1 MSDNFVHLH
10 VHTDNSMLDG
20 AARIGPLLDAAVAQ
34 GMPAI
39 AMTDHGT
46 LFGAFEFWKK
56 ANEKGIKPI
65 IGIEA
70 YLAPES
76 RFDKRP
82 IRWGDGGEDDT
93 SGGGAYTHLT
103 LLSET
108 TEGMHNLFTLSSAS
122 YIEGFYS
129 HPRMDLDILSQN
141 AKGLIA
147 TSGCV
152 GGEIQTRIRMGQ
164 YDEAKR
170 VASNMRDIFGK
181 ENYFIE
187 IMDHGIGIERRAIK
201 EVLQLAKE
209 LDLPLLLTNDLHYV
223 HHEDHKA
230 HEALLCVQSGSTLLE
245 EKRFKFESDQ
255 FYLKS
260 AAEMRRLFPD
270 HPEASDNTL
279 LIAERCG
286 VQFDTTANHMPH
298 FPVEASDT
306 EEKAFERA
314 VWAGLEFRYGKELSQ
329 EIRDRAAYEIDIIT
343 TKGFA
348 GYYLIVADFIG
359 WARDNGIRV
368 GPGRGSGAG
377 SIAAYAM
384 RITDLEPLEHGLLFE
399 RFLNPERESM
409 PDFDI
414 DFSTKRRDDV
424 KRYVTEK
431 YGSDY
436 VAQIAT
442 YNIIKA
448 KQALKDSARVLG
460 YPYEVGDRLTKA
472 VPPMK
477 LGRDMSLSEMFD
489 KDNERFKEAAPF
501 REVVEASTEAT
512 IVYDTA
518 KGIES
523 IKRNT
528 GVHAAGVIMSD
539 TKLSDI
545 VPLMMRSNDGQII
558 TQFDYPTCESLGLIK
573 MDFLGLRNLD
583 ILDDALI
590 NIERNRGETVVL
602 EELTYDDPKV
612 FELLSTGETLGI
624 FQLDSPPMRQ
634 LLKQMQPDSF
644 EDISAVLALYRP
656 GPMAMKSHTN
666 YAMRKQGMQAITPI
680 HKELEKPLSDI
691 LDPTYGLIV
700 YQEQVM
706 QIAQRVA
713 GYSLAQADNLRRAMG
728 KKKKEILD
736 KEFAPFSAGMLERG
750 FSKHAIDTLWEILVP
765 FSDYAFNKSHSAAYG
780 VVAYFTAYLK
790 AHYPAEFLAGLLT
803 SVGDD
808 RDKLGGYLVEAR
820 RMGVK
825 VLAPDINESVLY
837 FAAVGEDVRFG
848 LGSIKNVGEAVVD
861 HIVAERNANGPYQSF
876 QEFLDRVPLPA
887 LQKRTLEALIKAGA
901 FDRFGHTRRA
911 LLDVHEK
918 VVEDT
923 TRAKKDAS
931 KGDIGF
937 DFGELFDEPV
947 VLVPERPE
955 WPRKTKLEFERD
967 MLGLYVSDHP
977 LNGQESAL
985 SRAAS
990 ILVSDLQ
997 VVQKMSESDDADA
1010 EYELIGATEG
1020 DLVTFAGL
1028 LRNVE
1033 MRVARTS
1040 GKPFAMAMLE
1050 DMSGSV
1056 PVSVLGR
1063 AYEELRLKLV
1073 NDTVVAVSGRIRL
1086 RENTV
1091 SLMANDIRELETINI
1106 NEVSLVKVQVPASHA
1121 TTSVIAE
1128 LDEILKRHPG
1138 SSEVELRVKHP
1149 DAVRVF
1155 TLPHRVTVSGTL
1167 YGELRRILGPN
1178 ALV

>member
-1 MSDNFVHLH
+1 
-10 VHTDNSMLDG
+10 MLDG
-20 AARIGPLLDAAVAQ
+20 AARIGPLLDAAVAH

-82 IRWGDGGEDDT
+82 IRWGEGGEDDT

-129 HPRMDLDILSQN
+129 HPRMDLEILSRN

-152 GGEIQTRIRMGQ
+152 GGEVQTRIRLGQ
-164 YDEAKR
+164 YDEAKK
-170 VASNMRDIFGK
+170 VAANMRDIFGK
-181 ENYFIE
+181 DNYFIE
-187 IMDHGIGIERRAIK
+187 IMDHGIAIERRAIK
-201 EVLQLAKE
+201 DLLRLADE
-209 LDLPLLLTNDLHYV
+209 LDLPLVLTNDLHYV
-223 HHEDHKA
+223 HHDDHKA
-230 HEALLCVQSGSTLLE
+230 HAALLCVQSGSTLLD

-270 HPEASDNTL
+270 HPEAADNTL

-298 FPVEASDT
+298 FPVEDGDT

-314 VWAGLEFRYGKELSQ
+314 VWAGLAERYGPDFSA
-329 EIRDRAAYEIDIIT
+329 EIRERAAYEIDIIT

-359 WARDNGIRV
+359 WARRNDIRV

-489 KDNERFKEAAPF
+489 KNNERYKEAAPF
-501 REVVEASTEAT
+501 REVVEATPEAT
-512 IVYDTA
+512 IVYETA

-558 TQFDYPTCESLGLIK
+558 TQFDYPTCEALGLIK

-583 ILDDALI
+583 ILDDALV
-590 NIERNRGETVVL
+590 NIERNRGTKLVL

-666 YAMRKQGMQAITPI
+666 YALRKQGMQPITPI
-680 HKELEKPLSDI
+680 HKELAEPLSDI

-713 GYSLAQADNLRRAMG
+713 GFSLAQADNLRRAMG
-728 KKKKEILD
+728 KKKKEVLD
-736 KEFAPFSAGMLERG
+736 KEFPPFSAGMAERG
-750 FSKHAIDTLWEILVP
+750 FSKQAIDTLWEILVP

-790 AHYPAEFLAGLLT
+790 AHYPAEFMAGLLT

-825 VLAPDINESVLY
+825 VLAPDINESVLD
-837 FAAVGEDVRFG
+837 FAAVGDDVRFG
-848 LGSIKNVGEAVVD
+848 LGSIKNVGEGVVD
-861 HIVAERNANGPYQSF
+861 HIVSERTNNGPYQSF
-876 QEFLDRVPLPA
+876 QDFLDRVPLPA

-911 LLDVHEK
+911 LIDVHEK
-918 VVEDT
+918 VVEDASRT
-923 TRAKKDAS
+923 KKDAS
-931 KGDIGF
+931 KGNVGF
-937 DFGELFDEPV
+937 DFGDLFDEPV

-985 SRAAS
+985 MRAAS

-997 VVQKMSESDDADA
+997 VVQKMSDSEDADA

-1040 GKPFAMAMLE
+1040 GKQFAIATLE
-1050 DMSGSV
+1050 DMSGSIT
-1056 PVSVLGR
+1056 VSVLGR
-1063 AYEELRLKLV
+1063 AFDDLRLKLI

-1086 RENTV
+1086 RENAV
-1091 SLMANDIRELETINI
+1091 SLMASDIRELEAINV
-1106 NEVSLVKVQVPASHA
+1106 NEVSLVKVHVPASHA

-1138 SSEVELRVKHP
+1138 EAEVELRVRHP
-1149 DAVRVF
+1149 DSVRVF
-1155 TLPHRVTVSGTL
+1155 TLPHRVTVSGAL
-1167 YGELRRILGPN
+1167 YGELRRVLGPN

>member
-1 MSDNFVHLH
+1 MTDSFVHLH

-20 AARIGPLLDAAVAQ
+20 AARIDPLLDAAVAQ

-56 ANEKGIKPI
+56 ANDRGIKPI

-76 RFDKRP
+76 RLEKRP
-82 IRWGDGGEDDT
+82 IRWGDGGEDDV

-108 TEGMHNLFTLSSAS
+108 TEGMHNLFTLSSSS
-122 YIEGFYS
+122 YIEGFYQ
-129 HPRMDLDILSQN
+129 HPRMDVDILSQN

-152 GGEIQTRIRMGQ
+152 SGEVQTRIRMGQ
-164 YDEAKR
+164 YDEAKK
-170 VASNMRDIFGK
+170 VAATMRDIFGK

-187 IMDHGIGIERRAIK
+187 IMDHGIAIERRGIK
-201 EVLQLAKE
+201 DLLRLAKE
-209 LDLPLLLTNDLHYV
+209 LDLPLVLTNDLHYV
-223 HHEDHKA
+223 NHGDFSA
-230 HEALLCVQSGSTLLE
+230 HEALLCVQSGSTLLD
-245 EKRFKFESDQ
+245 EKRFKFETDQ

-270 HPEASDNTL
+270 HPEAADNTL

-286 VQFDTTANHMPH
+286 VQFDTSANHMPH
-298 FPVEASDT
+298 FPVESNNT

-314 VWAGLEFRYGKELSQ
+314 VWAGLEERYGKDLSP
-329 EIRDRAAYEIDIIT
+329 EIRERAAYEIDIIT

-348 GYYLIVADFIG
+348 GYYLIVADFTG
-359 WARDNGIRV
+359 WARANGVRV

-472 VPPMK
+472 VPPMQ
-477 LGRDMSLSEMFD
+477 LGRDMSLGEMFD
-489 KDNERFKEAAPF
+489 KDNPRFKEAAQF
-501 REVVEASTEAT
+501 REVVEGSVETKT
-512 IVYDTA
+512 VYETA
-518 KGIES
+518 RGIEK

-558 TQFDYPTCESLGLIK
+558 TQFDYPTCEALGLIK

-590 NIERNRGETVVL
+590 NIQRNRGETLVL
-602 EELTYDDPKV
+602 EDLTYDDPKV
-612 FELLSTGETLGI
+612 YELLSTGETLGI

-666 YAMRKQGMQAITPI
+666 YAMRKQGMQTVTPI
-680 HKELEKPLSDI
+680 HKELAEPLSDI

-728 KKKKEILD
+728 KKKKEVLD
-736 KEFAPFSAGMLERG
+736 KEFGPFSAGMLERG
-750 FSKHAIDTLWEILVP
+750 YSKNAIDTLWEILVP

-790 AHYPAEFLAGLLT
+790 AHYPQEFLAGLLT

-825 VLAPDINESVLY
+825 VLAPDINESVLH

-848 LGSIKNVGEAVVD
+848 LGSIKNVGEGVVD
-861 HIVAERNANGPYQSF
+861 HIVGERDANGPYTSF
-876 QEFLDRVPLPA
+876 QDFLDRVPLPA

-901 FDRFGHTRRA
+901 FDRFDHTRRA

-918 VVEDT
+918 VVEDA
-923 TRAKKDAS
+923 TRSKKDAS

-977 LNGQESAL
+977 LNGQENSL
-985 SRAAS
+985 SRAAN
-990 ILVSDLQ
+990 ILVGDLQ
-997 VVQKMSESDDADA
+997 VAQKMSESEDADA
-1010 EYELIGATEG
+1010 EYELIGANEG
-1020 DLVTFAGL
+1020 DQVTFAGL

-1050 DMSGSV
+1050 DMSGSIT
-1056 PVSVLGR
+1056 VSVLGR
-1063 AYEELRLKLV
+1063 AYDDLRMKLV
-1073 NDTVVAVSGRIRL
+1073 NDTIVAVTGRIRL
-1086 RENTV
+1086 RENAV
-1091 SLMANDIRELETINI
+1091 SLMASEIREIEATNVS
-1106 NEVSLVKVQVPASHA
+1106 EVGIVKVQVPAAAA
-1121 TTSVIAE
+1121 TTTVIAE

-1138 SSEVELRVKHP
+1138 NSEVELRVRHP
-1149 DAVRVF
+1149 DSVRVF
-1155 TLPHRVTVSGTL
+1155 TLPHRVEVSGAL
-1167 YGELRRILGPN
+1167 YGELRRVLGPN
-1178 ALV
+1178 ALA

>member
-1 MSDNFVHLH
+1 MSENFVHLH

-20 AARIGPLLDAAVAQ
+20 AARIDPLLDAAVAQ

-56 ANEKGIKPI
+56 ATDRGIKPI

-93 SGGGAYTHLT
+93 SGSGAYTHLT

-129 HPRMDLDILSQN
+129 HPRMDLELLSQH

-152 GGEIQTRIRMGQ
+152 SGEVQTRIRLGQ

-170 VASNMRDIFGK
+170 AAATMRDIFGK

-187 IMDHGIGIERRAIK
+187 IMDHGIAIERRGIK
-201 EVLQLAKE
+201 DLLRLADE
-209 LDLPLLLTNDLHYV
+209 LDLPLVLTNDLHYV
-223 HHEDHKA
+223 HHHDHTA
-230 HEALLCVQSGSTLLE
+230 HAALLCVQSGTTLLD
-245 EKRFKFESDQ
+245 EKRFKFENDQ

-270 HPEASDNTL
+270 HPEAADNTL

-286 VQFDTTANHMPH
+286 VQFDTSANHMPH
-298 FPVEASDT
+298 FPVESNDT

-314 VWAGLEFRYGKELSQ
+314 VWAGIAERYGAGFSD
-329 EIRDRAAYEIDIIT
+329 EIRERAAYEIEVIT

-359 WARDNGIRV
+359 WARANGIRV

-384 RITDLEPLEHGLLFE
+384 RITDLEPLAHGLLFE

-448 KQALKDSARVLG
+448 KQALKDAARVLG

-501 REVVEASTEAT
+501 REVVEATPDASMVFE
-512 IVYDTA
+512 TA
-518 KGIES
+518 KGLES

-558 TQFDYPTCESLGLIK
+558 TQFDYPTCEALGLIK

-583 ILDDALI
+583 ILDDTI
-590 NIERNRGETVVL
+590 VNIERNRGETLVL
-602 EELTYDDPKV
+602 EDLTYDDPKV

-634 LLKQMQPDSF
+634 LLKQMKPDSF

-656 GPMAMKSHTN
+656 GPMAAKSHTN

-680 HKELEKPLSDI
+680 HPELAEPLSDI

-728 KKKKEILD
+728 KKKKEVLD
-736 KEFAPFSAGMLERG
+736 KEFAPFSAGMMERG
-750 FSKHAIDTLWEILVP
+750 FSKSAVDTLWEILVP

-790 AHYPAEFLAGLLT
+790 AHYPAEFMAGLLT

-825 VLAPDINESVLY
+825 VLAPDINESVLD

-848 LGSIKNVGEAVVD
+848 LGSVKNVGEAVVD
-861 HIVAERNANGPYQSF
+861 HIVAERARGGPYSSF
-876 QEFLDRVPLPA
+876 QDFLDRVPLPA

-901 FDRFGHTRRA
+901 FDRFGHSRRA
-911 LLDVHEK
+911 LLEVHEK
-918 VVEDT
+918 VVEDA

-937 DFGELFDEPV
+937 DFGELFDEPL

-985 SRAAS
+985 ARAAS
-990 ILVSDLQ
+990 ILVTDLQ
-997 VVQKMSESDDADA
+997 VVPKLADGDDVES

-1033 MRVARTS
+1033 MRVARSS

-1050 DMSGSV
+1050 DLSGSV

-1073 NDTVVAVSGRIRL
+1073 NDSVVAVSGRIRL
-1086 RENTV
+1086 RDNSI
-1091 SLMANDIRELETINI
+1091 SLMASDIRELETVNVT
-1106 NEVSLVKVQVPASHA
+1106 EVSLVKVQLPSSHA

-1138 SSEVELRVKHP
+1138 SAEVELRVKHRES
-1149 DAVRVF
+1149 VRVF
-1155 TLPHRVTVSGTL
+1155 TLPHRVTVSGAL
-1167 YGELRRILGPN
+1167 YGELRRVLGPN

>member
-1 MSDNFVHLH
+1 MSENFVHLH

-46 LFGAFEFWKK
+46 LFGAFEFWTK
-56 ANEKGIKPI
+56 ARDRGIKPI

-76 RFDKRP
+76 RLDKRP

-103 LLSET
+103 LLSES

-129 HPRMDLDILSQN
+129 HPRMDLEILAQN

-152 GGEIQTRIRMGQ
+152 SGEVQTRIRLGQ
-164 YDEAKR
+164 YDEAKK
-170 VASNMRDIFGK
+170 VAANMRDIFGK

-187 IMDHGIGIERRAIK
+187 IMDHGIPIERRGIK
-201 EVLQLAKE
+201 ELLRLAKE
-209 LDLPLLLTNDLHYV
+209 LDLPLVLTNDLHYV
-223 HHEDHKA
+223 HHDDHIA
-230 HEALLCVQSGSTLLE
+230 HAALLCVQSGSTLLD
-245 EKRFKFESDQ
+245 EKRFKFEADQ

-286 VQFDTTANHMPH
+286 VEFDTSTNHMPH
-298 FPVEASDT
+298 FPVAAEDT
-306 EEKAFERA
+306 EEEAFERA
-314 VWAGLEFRYGKELSQ
+314 VWAGLEFRYGKDMSSDVRE
-329 EIRDRAAYEIDIIT
+329 RAAYEIEIIR

-359 WARDNGIRV
+359 WARDNAIRV

-384 RITDLEPLEHGLLFE
+384 RITDLEPLAHGLLFE

-431 YGSDY
+431 YGSDH

-460 YPYEVGDRLTKA
+460 YPYEVGERLTKA

-489 KDNERFKEAAPF
+489 KNNERFKEAAPF
-501 REVVEASTEAT
+501 RDVVEATTEAT
-512 IVYDTA
+512 IVYETA
-518 KGIES
+518 KGIEN

-590 NIERNRGETVVL
+590 NIQRNRGETVVL
-602 EELTYDDPKV
+602 EDLTYDDPAV

-666 YAMRKQGMQAITPI
+666 YAMRKQGMQVIAPI
-680 HKELEKPLSDI
+680 HKELAEPLSDI

-713 GYSLAQADNLRRAMG
+713 GFTLARAENLRRAMG
-728 KKKKEILD
+728 KKKKEVLD
-736 KEFAPFSAGMLERG
+736 EEFAPFSAGMIERG
-750 FSKHAIDTLWEILVP
+750 FSKTAIDTLWEILVP

-790 AHYPAEFLAGLLT
+790 AHYPQEFMAGLLT

-825 VLAPDINESVLY
+825 VLAPDINESVLD
-837 FAAVGEDVRFG
+837 FAAVGDDVRFG
-848 LGSIKNVGEAVVD
+848 LGSIKNVGEGVVD
-861 HIVAERNANGPYQSF
+861 HIVSERIANGPYESF
-876 QEFLDRVPLPA
+876 PDFLERAPLPA
-887 LQKRTLEALIKAGA
+887 LQKRTVEALIKAGA

-911 LLDVHEK
+911 LIDVHEK
-918 VVEDT
+918 AVEDAQRT
-923 TRAKKDAS
+923 KKDAS

-937 DFGELFDEPV
+937 DFGGLFDEPV
-947 VLVPERPE
+947 VLVPDRPE

-997 VVQKMSESDDADA
+997 VIQKVSESDDADA

-1020 DLVTFAGL
+1020 DIVTFAGL

-1033 MRVARTS
+1033 LRVARTS

-1063 AYEELRLKLV
+1063 AYDDLRLKLV

-1091 SLMANDIRELETINI
+1091 SLMANDIRELEMVRVD
-1106 NEVSLVKVQVPASHA
+1106 EVTVVKVHVPSSHA

-1138 SSEVELRVKHP
+1138 GSEVELRVRHP
-1149 DAVRVF
+1149 DTVRVF
-1155 TLPHRVTVSGTL
+1155 TLPHRVTVSGAL
-1167 YGELRRILGPN
+1167 YGELRRVLGPN
-1178 ALV
+1178 ALA

>member
-1 MSDNFVHLH
+1 MSDEFVHLH

-20 AARIGPLLDAAVAQ
+20 GARIGPLLDAAAEQ
-34 GMPAI
+34 KMSAI
-39 AMTDHGT
+39 AITDHGT

-56 ANEKGIKPI
+56 ARERDIKPI

-70 YLAPES
+70 YLAPVGRLHKQS
-76 RFDKRP
+76 VL
-82 IRWGDGGEDDT
+82 WGSGGEDDV
-93 SGGGAYTHLT
+93 SGRGAYTHLT

-108 TEGMHNLFTLSSAS
+108 TQGMHNLFTLSSTS

-129 HPRMDLDILSQN
+129 HPRMDHEILAQN

-152 GGEIQTRIRMGQ
+152 SGEVQTRIRLGQ
-164 YDEAKR
+164 YEEAKKA
-170 VASNMRDIFGK
+170 ASIMRDIFGK

-187 IMDHGIGIERRAIK
+187 IMDHGIPIERRGIND
-201 EVLQLAKE
+201 LLRLAKE
-209 LDLPLLLTNDLHYV
+209 LDLPLVLTNDLHYV
-223 HHEDHKA
+223 HHHDHTA
-230 HEALLCVQSGSTLLE
+230 HAALLCIQSGSTLLDE
-245 EKRFKFESDQ
+245 SRFKFENDQ

-270 HPEASDNTL
+270 HPEAADNTL
-279 LIAERCG
+279 LIAERCN
-286 VQFDTTANHMPH
+286 VTFDSGANHMPH
-298 FPVEASDT
+298 FPVEPNDT
-306 EEKAFERA
+306 EEQAFERA
-314 VWAGLEFRYGKELSQ
+314 VWAGIKERYGDNFSDEVR
-329 EIRDRAAYEIDIIT
+329 ERTAYEISVIT
-343 TKGFA
+343 SKGFA
-348 GYYLIVADFIG
+348 GYYLIVADFTG
-359 WARDNGIRV
+359 WARNNGVRV

-424 KRYVTEK
+424 KRYVTDK

-460 YPYEVGDRLTKA
+460 FPYDVGDRLTKA
-472 VPPMK
+472 VPPMQ
-477 LGRDMSLSEMFD
+477 LGRDMSLAEMFD
-489 KDNERFKEAAPF
+489 KDSPRFKEAQQF
-501 REVVEASTEAT
+501 RDAVEVSAETK
-512 IVYDTA
+512 IVYETA
-518 KGIES
+518 RGIEN

-558 TQFDYPTCESLGLIK
+558 TQFDYPTCEALGLIK

-583 ILDDALI
+583 ILDDALT
-590 NIERNRGETVVL
+590 NIRANRGIDLVL
-602 EELTYDDPKV
+602 EELTYDDPAV

-634 LLKQMQPDSF
+634 LLKQMQPDVF
-644 EDISAVLALYRP
+644 DDISAVLALYRP
-656 GPMAMKSHTN
+656 GPMAAKSHTN
-666 YAMRKQGMQAITPI
+666 YALRKQGMQAITPI
-680 HKELEKPLSDI
+680 HRELAEPLADI

-728 KKKKEILD
+728 KKKKEVLD
-736 KEFAPFSAGMLERG
+736 KEFAPFSAGMAERG
-750 FSKHAIDTLWEILVP
+750 FSPKAISTLWDILVP

-790 AHYPAEFLAGLLT
+790 AHYPQEFLAALLT
-803 SVGDD
+803 SVGDV
-808 RDKLGGYLVEAR
+808 REKLGGYLVEAR
-820 RMGVK
+820 RMGVR
-825 VLAPDINESVLY
+825 VLSPDINESVLD
-837 FAAVGEDVRFG
+837 FAAVGDDVRFG
-848 LGSIKNVGEAVVD
+848 LGSIKNVGEAVVE
-861 HIVAERNANGPYQSF
+861 HIVGERSANGPFTSF
-876 QEFLDRVPLPA
+876 QDFLDRVPLPV
-887 LQKRTLEALIKAGA
+887 LNKRTLEALIKAGA
-901 FDRFGHTRRA
+901 LDRFGHTRRA
-911 LLDVHEK
+911 LVDVHEK
-918 VVEDT
+918 VAEDA
-923 TRAKKDAS
+923 TRAKKDAT

-947 VLVPERPE
+947 ALVPDRPE

-990 ILVSDLQ
+990 VYVADLQ
-997 VVQKMSESDDADA
+997 VDQRMSEGEDTES

-1020 DLVTFAGL
+1020 DIVTFAGL
-1028 LRNVE
+1028 LRNVDH
-1033 MRVARTS
+1033 RVARTS
-1040 GKPFAMAMLE
+1040 GKQFALAVLE
-1050 DMSGSV
+1050 DLSGSIN
-1056 PVSVLGR
+1056 VSILGKS
-1063 AYEELRLKLV
+1063 YEELRGKLV
-1073 NDTVVAVSGRIRL
+1073 NDTVVAVTGRVRL
-1086 RENTV
+1086 RESEV
-1091 SLMANDIRELETINI
+1091 SVMAMDIRELET
-1106 NEVSLVKVQVPASHA
+1106 VSVNDVAVVKVRVPAEHS
-1121 TTSVIAE
+1121 TSGLIAE
-1128 LDEILKRHPG
+1128 LDEVLKRHAG
-1138 SSEVELRVKHP
+1138 ESEVELHVTHP
-1149 DAVRVF
+1149 DSIRVF
-1155 TLPHRVTVSGTL
+1155 SLPHTVAVSGSL
-1167 YGELRRILGPN
+1167 YAELRRVLGPN
-1178 ALV
+1178 GLV